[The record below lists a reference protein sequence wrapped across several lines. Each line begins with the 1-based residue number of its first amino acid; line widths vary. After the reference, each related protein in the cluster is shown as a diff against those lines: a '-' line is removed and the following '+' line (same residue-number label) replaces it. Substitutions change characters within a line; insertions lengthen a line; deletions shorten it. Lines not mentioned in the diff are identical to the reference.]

1 MKKNV
6 PLTFPLMILL
16 IVIIME
22 FFIATLLYPTPY
34 NFWEDDISDFGALY
48 TPSGI
53 PNALFL
59 ILLFSLIMI
68 FGTILSILYGF
79 TIIKSHE
86 HVFTGVLYFILAIGL
101 SMIAIP
107 TDLNHT
113 LHRIG
118 AIFGWISLWI
128 IIIISLFI
136 VARYYKSLKV
146 KWIFFGLIAVL
157 CVINTTYLLFS
168 FHVLVGNS
176 SMWQKISFFVMG
188 TVCVIAY
195 IIQVKIHSTKQLRSL

>member
-1 MKKNV
+1 MKKKV

-48 TPSGI
+48 TPTGT
-53 PNALFL
+53 PNTLFL
-59 ILLFSLIMI
+59 ILLFSIIMI

-79 TIIKSHE
+79 SIIRSHE
-86 HVFTGVLYFILAIGL
+86 HIFTGVLYFILAVGL

-107 TDLNHT
+107 TDLNHAM
-113 LHRIG
+113 HRIG

-128 IIIISLFI
+128 IIIISLTL
-136 VARYYKSLKV
+136 VARYYDSWKIKGS
-146 KWIFFGLIAVL
+146 IIGLILVL
-157 CVINTTYLLFS
+157 CIINTTYLLFS
-168 FHVLVGNS
+168 FHVLDGNS

-188 TVCVIAY
+188 TVCIVAY
-195 IIQVKIHSTKQLRSL
+195 AIQTRMHSTKSN